1 MLIAFQQTH
10 QMFAKLWLARERLE
24 LAFSLKE
31 PDRTLLTRDDDLQ
44 RECVLR
50 ISSHNRVLCGCV
62 FYVNVVGFLPSLKAC
77 NTFGALQN

>member
-31 PDRTLLTRDDDLQ
+31 PDRTLLK
-44 RECVLR
+44 
-50 ISSHNRVLCGCV
+50 GMM
-62 FYVNVVGFLPSLKAC
+62 
-77 NTFGALQN
+77 TFKGSVS